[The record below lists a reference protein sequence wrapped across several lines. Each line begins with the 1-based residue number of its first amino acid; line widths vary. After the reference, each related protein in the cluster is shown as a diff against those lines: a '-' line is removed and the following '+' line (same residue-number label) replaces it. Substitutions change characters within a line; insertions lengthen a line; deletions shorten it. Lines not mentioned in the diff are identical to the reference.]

1 MPDGWNPDQYDRF
14 KAQRSAPFH
23 DLVAL
28 VEPPAPGARVADL
41 GCGTGELTAGL
52 VERWQPS
59 DLVGLDSS
67 PAMLGE
73 AEPRAGGSLH
83 FVLGDL
89 ADPRLDGR
97 FDVLLANASLQ
108 WVPDHAAVLARWA
121 GFLGPGGQLAVQVP
135 ANLDHASHVVADEV
149 AHEPR
154 FADALGGDIPRDT
167 VHNVARPE
175 QYAELLDALGFTRQ
189 HVRLQVYGHHLDA
202 TADVVEWVK
211 GTSLTRFRTRMDDA
225 TYDAFVQRYRARLL
239 EVLGDRAPY
248 FYAFK
253 RILFWGRLPGGITG

>member
-1 MPDGWNPDQYDRF
+1 MADGWNPDQYDRF

-28 VEPPAPGARVADL
+28 VEPPEPGGRVADL

-52 VERWQPS
+52 AELWCPS
-59 DLVGLDSS
+59 ELVGVDSS
-67 PAMLGE
+67 AAMLAE
-73 AEPRAGGSLH
+73 AEPRAGGALR
-83 FVLGDL
+83 FVAGDL
-89 ADPRLDGR
+89 ADPPLEGR

-108 WVPDHAAVLARWA
+108 WVPAHAEVLARWTGLLA
-121 GFLGPGGQLAVQVP
+121 PGGQLAVQVP

-167 VHNVARPE
+167 VHNVALPE
-175 QYAELLDALGFTRQ
+175 QYAELLDALGYARQ
-189 HVRLQVYGHHLDA
+189 HVRLQVYGHHLDS
-202 TADVVEWVK
+202 TAAVVEWVK
-211 GTSLTRFRTRMDDA
+211 GTSLTRFRTRFDDA
-225 TYDAFVQRYRARLL
+225 THAAFLDRYRTRLL
-239 EVLGDRAPY
+239 EVLGDRSPY

-253 RILFWGRLPGGITG
+253 RILFWGRLP

>member
-1 MPDGWNPDQYDRF
+1 VPDGWNPKQYDRF

-28 VEPPAPGARVADL
+28 VEAPAPGSRVVDL

-52 VERWQPS
+52 VERWQPV

-67 PAMLGE
+67 AAMLAE
-73 AEPRAGGSLH
+73 AEPRAGGPLR
-83 FVLGDL
+83 FVRGDL
-89 ADPRLDGR
+89 ADPPLDGA
-97 FDVLLANASLQ
+97 FDVVLANASLQ
-108 WVPDHAAVLARWA
+108 WVPNHADVLARWVA
-121 GFLGPGGQLAVQVP
+121 MLAPGGQLAVQVP
-135 ANLDHASHVVADEV
+135 ANVDHAAHVVADEV

-154 FADALGGDIPRDT
+154 FADALGGDVPRDT
-167 VHNVARPE
+167 VHNVCRPE
-175 QYAELLDALGFTRQ
+175 QYAESLDALGFTRQ
-189 HVRLQVYGHHLDA
+189 HVRLQVYGHHLGS

-225 TYDAFVQRYRARLL
+225 TYDAFLQRYRTRLL
-239 EVLGDRAPY
+239 EVLGDRSPF

-253 RILFWGRLPGGITG
+253 RILFWGRRPAG

>member
-1 MPDGWNPDQYDRF
+1 VPDCWNPDQYDRF

-28 VEPPAPGARVADL
+28 VEPPPPGARVVDL

-52 VERWQPS
+52 VERWQPAE
-59 DLVGLDSS
+59 LIGLDSS
-67 PAMLGE
+67 PAMLAE
-73 AEPRAGGSLH
+73 AEPRARGPLR
-83 FVLGDL
+83 FVAGDL
-89 ADPRLDGR
+89 TEPGLGGTY
-97 FDVLLANASLQ
+97 DVVLANASLQ
-108 WVPDHAAVLARWA
+108 WVPDHPGVLARWTDLLA
-121 GFLGPGGQLAVQVP
+121 PGGQLAVQVP
-135 ANLDHASHVVADEV
+135 ANVDHASHVVADEV

-154 FADALGGDIPRDT
+154 FAGALAGDVPRDT
-167 VHNVARPE
+167 VHNVCRPE

-189 HVRLQVYGHHLDA
+189 HVRLQVYGHHLGS

-225 TYDAFVQRYRARLL
+225 TYDAFVDRYRTRLL
-239 EVLGDRAPY
+239 EVLGDRSPF

-253 RILFWGRLPGGITG
+253 RILFWGRLPAA

>member
-1 MPDGWNPDQYDRF
+1 VPDGWNPDQYDRF

-28 VEPPAPGARVADL
+28 VEPPPPGSRVVDL

-52 VERWQPS
+52 VERWQPAE
-59 DLVGLDSS
+59 LIGLDSS
-67 PAMLGE
+67 PAMLAE
-73 AEPRAGGSLH
+73 AGPRARGPLRFGA
-83 FVLGDL
+83 GDL
-89 ADPRLDGR
+89 GEPGLNGTY
-97 FDVLLANASLQ
+97 DVVLANASLQ
-108 WVPDHAAVLARWA
+108 WVPDHPGVLARWTDLLA
-121 GFLGPGGQLAVQVP
+121 PGGQLAVQVP
-135 ANLDHASHVVADEV
+135 ANVDHASHVIADEV

-154 FADALGGDIPRDT
+154 FADALGGDVPRDT
-167 VHNVARPE
+167 VHNVCRPE

-189 HVRLQVYGHHLDA
+189 HVRLQVYGHHLGS

-225 TYDAFVQRYRARLL
+225 TYDAFVDRYRTRLL
-239 EVLGDRAPY
+239 EVLGDRAPF

-253 RILFWGRLPGGITG
+253 RILFWGRLPVA